1 MSTFLMFN
9 PSSGSAV
16 AEAKKGRT
24 ERRATRGVVKSI
36 VPSTF
41 YFVMFVFVRKG
52 PSRMIT
58 DA

>member
-36 VPSTF
+36 VPSAF
-41 YFVMFVFVRKG
+41 HFVVFVVRGG
-52 PSRMIT
+52 PSRMVI